1 MAAAAAAVDTQ
12 ASETTQ
18 PEVVAADN
26 TVDDAAGS
34 DNSIEETV
42 AEPAPISSQTPV
54 SISSLTRTK
63 YVAPKYP
70 RAAQRRGDSGWV
82 DLHFTVSIDGSVK
95 DAIVSKSKPEG
106 TFDEAAVRAVE
117 KWAFEPVV
125 ENGEAVEKRAGV
137 RMMFAAE

>member
-1 MAAAAAAVDTQ
+1 MAPDKT
-12 ASETTQ
+12 
-18 PEVVAADN
+18 PAADRQTSRIVSASSRIRDCRAN
-26 TVDDAAGS
+26 NRFRGS
-34 DNSIEETV
+34 
-42 AEPAPISSQTPV
+42 
-54 SISSLTRTK
+54 
-63 YVAPKYP
+63 

-106 TFDEAAVRAVE
+106 TFDEAALRAVE